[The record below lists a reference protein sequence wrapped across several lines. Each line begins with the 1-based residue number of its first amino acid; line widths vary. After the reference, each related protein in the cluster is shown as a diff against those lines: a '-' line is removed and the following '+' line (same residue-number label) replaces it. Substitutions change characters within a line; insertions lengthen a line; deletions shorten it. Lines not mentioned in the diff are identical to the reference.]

1 MGIVCFYPRVILP
14 LTGKSTRLFFVE
26 SFLHYRPQTDS
37 QVKET
42 GLAPHGDA
50 LTIALNERVRGE
62 DDVGIPQEKSHS
74 LSDGGGAIDGVVIGV
89 RDADP
94 APSVHAEQFLSLRQF
109 CSLLVQVAGSSNVSS
124 ETSRSSFRP

>member
-1 MGIVCFYPRVILP
+1 MGIVCCYPWVNLP
-14 LTGKSTRLFFVE
+14 PTGKSTRLFFVG

-50 LTIALNERVRGE
+50 LAIALNERVRGE

-74 LSDGGGAIDGVVIGV
+74 LSDDGSAIDGVVVSV
-89 RDADP
+89 RYADP
-94 APSVHAEQFLSLRQF
+94 APSVHAEQSQAAVMPHRHHDGGRRVVVVLPA
-109 CSLLVQVAGSSNVSS
+109 CCG
-124 ETSRSSFRP
+124 PC

>member
-1 MGIVCFYPRVILP
+1 M
-14 LTGKSTRLFFVE
+14 E

-74 LSDGGGAIDGVVIGV
+74 LSDGGGAIDGVVVGL

-94 APSVHAEQFLSLRQF
+94 APSAHAEQFLSLRQF
-109 CSLLVQVAGSSNVSS
+109 CATSPSSRFLKCIQRNVAFKLPTLKIPLASDILCCY
-124 ETSRSSFRP
+124 EFQPRTTSQI